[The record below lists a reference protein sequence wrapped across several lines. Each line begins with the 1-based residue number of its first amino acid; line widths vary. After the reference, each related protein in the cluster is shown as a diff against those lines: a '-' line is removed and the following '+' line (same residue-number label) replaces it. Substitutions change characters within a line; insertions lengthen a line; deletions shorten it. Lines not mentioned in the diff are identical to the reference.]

1 MKERWK
7 VGGHHQSEQCCFRHC
22 GAFTQLVFFHISWAC
37 LNLITPASHQNVIP
51 LTALYPSHSSRL
63 WRRERTWQT
72 MANHGVAVL
81 LAVLQGTALGLYA
94 ARASATRAFCPPD
107 RLMPRAPM
115 KAPSPPA
122 AGLIGAPGC
131 PVPPMKDGDRT
142 DRTTDNWMKL
152 GVIMTIH
159 NIYEMDSV

>member
-1 MKERWK
+1 MLFQALW
-7 VGGHHQSEQCCFRHC
+7 S
-22 GAFTQLVFFHISWAC
+22 FHAAC
-37 LNLITPASHQNVIP
+37 LLP
-51 LTALYPSHSSRL
+51 YFMGMSRL
-63 WRRERTWQT
+63 DNPCIPSKYIKMSSPLQHSIPPIPPDFGGEKEHG

-81 LAVLQGTALGLYA
+81 LAVLQETALGLYA

-131 PVPPMKDGDRT
+131 PVQPLKDGDRT